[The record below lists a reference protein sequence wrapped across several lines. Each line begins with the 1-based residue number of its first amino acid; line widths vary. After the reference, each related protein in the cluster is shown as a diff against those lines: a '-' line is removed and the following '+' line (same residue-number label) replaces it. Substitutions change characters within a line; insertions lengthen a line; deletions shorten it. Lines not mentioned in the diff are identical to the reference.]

1 MLRIDDALVVV
12 VAGHSDVHYGQLL
25 QQRLRLIGGAEF
37 GYSAVTEFDAAAGH
51 FDFVA
56 AAGVGHFDRHS
67 SSAVRDLITRD
78 GCLP

>member
-1 MLRIDDALVVV
+1 MTD
-12 VAGHSDVHYGQLL
+12 
-25 QQRLRLIGGAEF
+25 
-37 GYSAVTEFDAAAGH
+37 FDAAAGH

-56 AAGVGHFDRHS
+56 AAGVGRSGRHS

>member
-12 VAGHSDVHYGQLL
+12 GHSDVHYGQLL
-25 QQRLRLIGGAEF
+25 QQRLLLIGGAEF
-37 GYSAVTEFDAAAGH
+37 GYFVVTEFDAAGH

-56 AAGVGHFDRHS
+56 AAVGRSGRHS

-78 GCLP
+78 GCLL